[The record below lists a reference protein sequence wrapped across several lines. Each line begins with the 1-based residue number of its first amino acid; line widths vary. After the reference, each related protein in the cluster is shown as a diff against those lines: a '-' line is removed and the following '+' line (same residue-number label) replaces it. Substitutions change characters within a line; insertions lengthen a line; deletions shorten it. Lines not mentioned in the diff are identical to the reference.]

1 MPDQLK
7 ASEVNSKTDPSVANS
22 HYPNRTQTNLPYNN
36 MSYSENTDAM
46 FGKDYTY
53 REARYLATG
62 VKLVAYEH
70 EMYDGHD
77 EADPFRVETACE
89 MREKAQNNDL
99 LPEGYLRTRAEV
111 VLDSTGPDEIKLA
124 RSAVDA
130 AASEDTYR
138 GVSPAKLRDGRYVP
152 PHRRTRGANVHARK
166 LDLHAVLTDAAI
178 QRKYKFLPLDLAEL
192 RAVREEN
199 PTMAAEMAQEMLE
212 GRGFAKTLVVSGT
225 TAQYT
230 KSEAE
235 RELAYLAATEGV
247 KSCLVDAKIS
257 STSIAGDKIHF
268 LSDTAMKDCNYSH
281 EWELIC
287 PIARAKAGLDYFK
300 LLIALGYDECYS
312 RAGIPAAVL
321 GISVVHNAE
330 IQQLHHPTVE
340 YHAATP
346 TDAPFDY
353 HGLQHHADVPSGVRQ
368 LLGAIRPVLQ
378 GQSHV
383 AYSLAIPG
391 PGGLLNEHVRVK
403 GVSCK
408 FAGKELRKFQTFRL
422 AGELWFFYDTSEVA
436 KSPADRQVARTRPP
450 VKGEAVRLL
459 VPGPAGPT
467 AYYSSPVGVIGPG
480 LDNAWCVDSQGVAY
494 AQHGMS
500 GLPIVAES
508 DGAVVA
514 IHDGI
519 VMGNLRVLPIPRNL
533 ACDVIVEQAVS
544 RRISYTCPGAKTIAH
559 VDLDALKVRKSHR
572 NNLTAI
578 NDALD
583 NDGSRTLWSCYGA
596 RCYVGGSSGELK
608 VPGYDIGF
616 TTTGAPGRV
625 SELPLRAPSQAD
637 RVVII
642 GRNTHGTYCTPVVPM
657 GEVIGDSLFA
667 IDLGGDMG
675 VTSPDFF
682 NGAAVV
688 ALDDANIVGFV
699 SAKGISRFGSAMYT
713 LMCWAC
719 KDIPQAT
726 EVSQP
731 MSRTQTSETASS
743 GMFTFASAS
752 RPSVCGPGS
761 LSEARRILAEVLP
774 EAGFLDEELFPDSD
788 LDEVCSHPSLNS
800 YAIVTDKPFAANRY
814 WARMGDSAMSFL
826 IMREM
831 RTSRV
836 ADTEA
841 TIRKS
846 AIQNNARQSET
857 MLTLGLDKLYFFR
870 TGSNLSQHNLAD
882 LLEAILGWVVE
893 RTGLLSEQAKY
904 VYETFHMGLG

>member
-1 MPDQLK
+1 
-7 ASEVNSKTDPSVANS
+7 
-22 HYPNRTQTNLPYNN
+22 
-36 MSYSENTDAM
+36 MSYSETTDAM
-46 FGKDYTY
+46 YGKDYTY
-53 REARYLATG
+53 REARYNATG
-62 VKLVAYEH
+62 VKLAAYEH

-99 LPEGYLRTRAEV
+99 LPEGYLRTR
-111 VLDSTGPDEIKLA
+111 
-124 RSAVDA
+124 VDA
-130 AASEDTYR
+130 AIDVNPPVASDLARGVVESNASEDTCR
-138 GVSPAKLRDGRYVP
+138 GVAPAKLRDGRYVP

-199 PTMAAEMAQEMLE
+199 PVMAAEMAQDMLE
-212 GRGFAKTLVVSGT
+212 GRGFGKTSVVTGT

-230 KSEAE
+230 KAEAE

-247 KSCLVDAKIS
+247 KSCLIDAKIS

-268 LSDTAMKDCNYSH
+268 LSDTAMKDCDYSH

-321 GISVVHNAE
+321 GISVVHNAAV
-330 IQQLHHPTVE
+330 QQLHHPTVE
-340 YHAATP
+340 YHAASP
-346 TDAPFDY
+346 SDAPFDY
-353 HGLQHHADVPSGVRQ
+353 HGLQHHTDAAPGVRQ
-368 LLGAIRPVLQ
+368 LLGAIRPILQ
-378 GQSHV
+378 GQAHV
-383 AYSLAIPG
+383 AYTLAIPG

-422 AGELWFFYDTSEVA
+422 MGELWFFYDTSEVG
-436 KSPADRQVARTRPP
+436 KPPADRRVARTRPP
-450 VKGEAVRLL
+450 VKGEAVRLV
-459 VPGPAGPT
+459 VPCHADPT

-480 LDNAWCVDSQGVAY
+480 MDNAWCVDSQGIAY

-514 IHDGI
+514 IHDGL
-519 VMGNLRVLPIPRNL
+519 VMGNLRVLPVPRNL

-544 RRISYTCPGAKTIAH
+544 RRISYTCPGAKSIAH
-559 VDLDALKVRKSHR
+559 VDLDALKVKKSHR
-572 NNLTAI
+572 HNLTAI

-583 NDGSRTLWSCYGA
+583 NEGSRTLWSCYGA
-596 RCYVGGSSGELK
+596 RCYIGGSSGELK
-608 VPGYDIGF
+608 VPGYDVGF
-616 TTTGAPGRV
+616 TATGAPGRV
-625 SELPLRAPSQAD
+625 SELPLRAPVPSD
-637 RVVII
+637 RVVVV
-642 GRNTHGTYCTPVVPM
+642 GRNSDGTYCTPVIPM
-657 GEVIGDSLFA
+657 GELIGDSLFA

-675 VTSPDFF
+675 VTTPDFF

-699 SAKGISRFGSAMYT
+699 SAKGISSFGSAMYT

-719 KDIPQAT
+719 KDTSPSPDA
-726 EVSQP
+726 SQP
-731 MSRTQTSETASS
+731 MSRAQKSDSASS

-752 RPSVCGPGS
+752 RAAVCGPGS
-761 LSEARRILAEVLP
+761 LSEARRILSKVLP
-774 EAGFLDEELFPDSD
+774 EAGFHDAVMFPDSD

-800 YAIVTDKPFAANRY
+800 YAMATDRPFAANRY
-814 WARMGDSAMSFL
+814 LARMGDSAMSFL

-831 RTSRV
+831 RTGRV
-836 ADTEA
+836 GDTEA

-846 AIQNNARQSET
+846 AIQNNARQAET
-857 MLTLGLDKLYFFR
+857 MLALGLDKLYFFR

-882 LLEAILGWVVE
+882 LMEAVLGWVVE
-893 RTGLLSEQAKY
+893 RTGLLSEQTKY
-904 VYETFHMGLG
+904 VYESFRMGLG